1 MNRQQ
6 RRRLKK
12 QGKEVKKEPVINV
25 KKSDIKRYADQA
37 AEKLKKQA
45 TDDAF
50 IITLAVPLYVL
61 RHKYGFGKKR
71 LSEFLDHVLFQYECI
86 SSDHVTLTDMQKL
99 ILEETGVN
107 VWGVENIERIKDKE
121 RAN

>member
-1 MNRQQ
+1 MNRKQ
-6 RRRLKK
+6 RRLAQK
-12 QGKEVKKEPVINV
+12 QGRPVKKDPVYNV
-25 KKSDIKRYADQA
+25 KKNDLMQY
-37 AEKLKKQA
+37 AEKAANNLRQQA
-45 TDDAF
+45 IDEAF
-50 IITLAVPLYVL
+50 IVTMAIPIYVL

-121 RAN
+121 